1 MKEFILLLSIM
12 TNTFT
17 AKASDYPYLT
27 FEMTDGTKV
36 SVQTSSISINI
47 SSTTLTVGDQTFTL
61 TNLSK
66 MYFSPTNL
74 TTNITPI
81 TVSEWNTVTEI
92 FDINGRKV
100 RKEQLQKGVY
110 VIRNKKGNYKIAAK

>member
-1 MKEFILLLSIM
+1 MKEFILLLSII

-81 TVSEWNTVTEI
+81 TVSEWNAVTEI
-92 FDINGRKV
+92 YDINGRKV
-100 RKEQLQKGVY
+100 RKEQLQKGIY

>member
-81 TVSEWNTVTEI
+81 TVSEWNAVTEI
-92 FDINGRKV
+92 YDINGRKV
-100 RKEQLQKGVY
+100 RKEQLQKGIY

>member
-81 TVSEWNTVTEI
+81 TVSEWNAVTEI
-92 FDINGRKV
+92 YDINGRKV